1 LQQNMS
7 HVLVVRGH
15 QATPWELR
23 QWEALDERFDV
34 SYLRTA
40 ANGWD
45 TSSVTLDAVPV
56 GSRRDRLPRG
66 RLGDVAAL
74 LAGDRYTSGADDAY
88 KSADIVHSEELAYWF
103 AGDAARRKARHGY
116 RLVQTV
122 WETLPLGRTYR
133 RGGLA
138 GFRDEV
144 LAATD
149 LFLAATERARL
160 ALLLEGVDDGRIEV
174 CPPGVDVERFAAAS
188 KRAAAGPPPTE
199 HVIISPGRLVWEKGH
214 HDALRALALLHRG
227 IVTLPDGTI
236 SRPRLRIVGA
246 GPEEARLRA
255 AAVEL
260 GVADAVEI
268 GTVPYPEMPDAFAQA
283 SCMLLGSQSSAG
295 GALHPFAI
303 PRVFWEEQ
311 FGMVFVEAMAAG
323 IAIVATTNGAIPE
336 VLDGNGTLVPA
347 GDYVGMARALAAG
360 PLAQAPGARVGYPAA
375 LVQRYSIAA
384 VAERLS
390 VAYDRVLGLGR
401 D

>member
-1 LQQNMS
+1 MPR
-7 HVLVVRGH
+7 VLVVRGH

-23 QWEALDERFDV
+23 QWEALPERFDV

-45 TSSVTLDAVPV
+45 TSSVELDAVTV

-66 RLGDVAAL
+66 RLGDIAAL
-74 LAGDRYTSGADDAY
+74 VAGDRYTSGAEDAY
-88 KSADIVHSEELAYWF
+88 QSADIVHSEELAYWF
-103 AGDAARRKARHGY
+103 AADAARRKARHGF

-122 WETLPLGRTYR
+122 WETLPLGQTYR

-138 GFRDEV
+138 GFRDDV
-144 LAATD
+144 LSATD

-160 ALLLEGVDDGRIEV
+160 ALLLEGVKEQRVEV
-174 CPPGVDVERFAAAS
+174 CPPGVDVARFAAAAE
-188 KRAAAGPPPTE
+188 RAAARPLPAE

-214 HDALRALALLHRG
+214 HDAIRALALLHRG
-227 IVTLPDGTI
+227 IVTLPDATVA
-236 SRPRLRIVGA
+236 RPRLRIVGA

-255 AAVEL
+255 TAAEL

-268 GTVPYPEMPDAFAQA
+268 GSVPYPEMPDAFAQA

-295 GALHPFAI
+295 GALHPLGI

-323 IAIVATTNGAIPE
+323 IDIVATTNGAIPE
-336 VLDGNGTLVPA
+336 VLEGNGTLVPA

-360 PLAQAPGARVGYPAA
+360 PLARRPGARVAYPAA
-375 LVQRYSIAA
+375 LLQRYSIDG
-384 VAERLS
+384 VAERLAI
-390 VAYDRVLGLGR
+390 AYDRVLGVR
-401 D
+401 RV

>member
-1 LQQNMS
+1 MPR
-7 HVLVVRGH
+7 VLVVRGH

-23 QWEALDERFDV
+23 QWEVLPDRFDV

-45 TSSVTLDAVPV
+45 TSSVGLDAVAV

-74 LAGDRYTSGADDAY
+74 LAGDRYTAGADSAY
-88 KSADIVHSEELAYWF
+88 ASADIVHGEELAYWF
-103 AGDAARRKARHGY
+103 AADAARRKARHGFA
-116 RLVQTV
+116 LVQTV
-122 WETLPLGRTYR
+122 WETLPLGQTYR

-138 GFRDEV
+138 GLRDDV

-149 LFLAATERARL
+149 LFLPATERARL
-160 ALLLEGVDDGRIEV
+160 ALLLEGVEERRIEL
-174 CPPGVDVERFAAAS
+174 CPPGIDVARFAAAAQ
-188 KRAAAGPPPTE
+188 RAADCPPPVE

-214 HDALRALALLHRG
+214 HDAIRALALLHRG
-227 IVTLPDGTI
+227 IVTLPDGTVT
-236 SRPRLRIVGA
+236 RPRLRIVGA
-246 GPEEARLRA
+246 GPEEPRLRA
-255 AAVEL
+255 AAAEL

-268 GTVPYPEMPDAFAQA
+268 GSVPYPEMPDAFAQA

-295 GALHPFAI
+295 GALHPLAI

-336 VLDGNGTLVPA
+336 VLEGNGTLVAA

-360 PLAQAPGARVGYPAA
+360 PLAQPPGTRVAYPQA
-375 LVQRYSIAA
+375 LIRRYSIDA
-384 VAERLS
+384 VAERLAT
-390 VAYDRVLGLGR
+390 AYDRVLGLPR

>member
-1 LQQNMS
+1 MPR
-7 HVLVVRGH
+7 VLVIRGH

-23 QWEALDERFDV
+23 QWEALPERFDV

-45 TSSVTLDAVPV
+45 TSSVELDAVTV

-74 LAGDRYTSGADDAY
+74 LAGDRYTSGADAAY
-88 KSADIVHSEELAYWF
+88 GSADIVHGEELAYWF
-103 AGDAARRKARHGY
+103 AADAARRKARHGF

-122 WETLPLGRTYR
+122 WETLPFGRTYR
-133 RGGLA
+133 RGGPA
-138 GFRDEV
+138 GFRDDV
-144 LAATD
+144 LSATD
-149 LFLAATERARL
+149 LFLPATERARL
-160 ALLLEGVDDGRIEV
+160 ALLLEGVDEHRVEV
-174 CPPGVDVERFAAAS
+174 CPPGVDVARFAAAAQ
-188 KRAAAGPPPTE
+188 RAAAEPPPIE
-199 HVIISPGRLVWEKGH
+199 HVIVSPGRLVWEKGH
-214 HDALRALALLHRG
+214 HDAIRALALLHRG
-227 IVTLPDGTI
+227 HVTLPDGTV

-255 AAVEL
+255 AAAEL

-268 GTVPYPEMPDAFAQA
+268 GSVPYPEMPEVFARA

-336 VLDGNGTLVPA
+336 VLEGNGTLVPA

-360 PLAQAPGARVGYPAA
+360 PLARPPGARVDYPAA
-375 LVQRYSIAA
+375 LVARYSIDA
-384 VAERLS
+384 VAERLAA
-390 VAYDRVLGLGR
+390 AYDRVSGPRRG
-401 D
+401 